1 MSEEE
6 SFLAKTGLQ
15 FFGRMS
21 ASVTHEIKNVLAIIN
36 ENAGL
41 LEDIVLMA
49 EKGLDVS
56 PERLQR
62 LARTVGAQVGR
73 ADAVVKMMN
82 HFSHSID
89 HFVEPVDLT
98 QVATDVCDLC
108 DRLLQMRGVTLE
120 TIAPPAPVVVTASR
134 FYLQNLLWCCLDWAT
149 STRSEKRTISLTPEK
164 MDNGASAEEIQTEVY
179 EVGKRHGFE
188 NLRDWFKACYEILL
202 GQEQGPRMGSF
213 IALYGVEES
222 ANLIT
227 RALVGEGLAGEDL
240 S

>member
-1 MSEEE
+1 MSGEENL
-6 SFLAKTGLQ
+6 LARTGLQ

-21 ASVTHEIKNVLAIIN
+21 ASVTHEIKNALAIIN

-49 EKGLDVS
+49 EKGPDIS

-62 LARTVGAQVGR
+62 LARTVDAQVER

-89 HFVEPVDLT
+89 HFVELVDLT
-98 QVATDVCDLC
+98 QVATDVCTLF

-120 TIAPPAPVVVTASR
+120 TIAPPAPVVITASR

-149 STRSEKRTISLTPEK
+149 SVGSGKRTISIAPEK
-164 MDNGASAEEIQTEVY
+164 GDKGARVRLAGLANLDKGACGLFPSPQEVTLLTTLGAQLDFPVADGEI
-179 EVGKRHGFE
+179 
-188 NLRDWFKACYEILL
+188 II
-202 GQEQGPRMGSF
+202 SF
-213 IALYGVEES
+213 IKENKNV
-222 ANLIT
+222 
-227 RALVGEGLAGEDL
+227 
-240 S
+240 

>member
-1 MSEEE
+1 MSGEE

-73 ADAVVKMMN
+73 ADTVVKMMN

-98 QVATDVCDLC
+98 QVAEDVCGLF
-108 DRLLQMRGVTLE
+108 DRLLQMRGITLE

-134 FYLQNLLWCCLDWAT
+134 FYLQNLLWCCLNWAT
-149 STRSEKRTISLTPEK
+149 VARSDKRTISLVPEK
-164 MDNGASAEEIQTEVY
+164 TGSGARI
-179 EVGKRHGFE
+179 R
-188 NLRDWFKACYEILL
+188 
-202 GQEQGPRMGSF
+202 
-213 IALYGVEES
+213 
-222 ANLIT
+222 
-227 RALVGEGLAGEDL
+227 LVGLAALDKGACSLFPSPQEDALLADL
-240 S
+240 SALLDFSVADGEIIITFLRESYGAKFL

>member
-41 LEDIVLMA
+41 LEDFVLMA

-98 QVATDVCDLC
+98 QVATDVCDLF

-120 TIAPPAPVVVTASR
+120 TIVPPAPVVVTASR
-134 FYLQNLLWCCLDWAT
+134 FYLQNLLWCCLNWAT
-149 STRSEKRTISLTPEK
+149 IARSDKRTISLVPEK
-164 MDNGASAEEIQTEVY
+164 SDNDARV
-179 EVGKRHGFE
+179 R
-188 NLRDWFKACYEILL
+188 
-202 GQEQGPRMGSF
+202 
-213 IALYGVEES
+213 
-222 ANLIT
+222 
-227 RALVGEGLAGEDL
+227 LVGLADLEKDTFDLFPSPHEDALLATLGARLDVSVADGEIII
-240 S
+240 SFMRES

>member
-1 MSEEE
+1 MSGEE

-62 LARTVGAQVGR
+62 LAQTVGTQVGR
-73 ADAVVKMMN
+73 ADSVVKMMN

-98 QVATDVCDLC
+98 QVAEDVCDLF

-120 TIAPPAPVVVTASR
+120 TIVPRSPVVVTASR

-149 STRSEKRTISLTPEK
+149 GTRSEKRTISLAPEE
-164 MDNGASAEEIQTEVY
+164 MDSGARI
-179 EVGKRHGFE
+179 R
-188 NLRDWFKACYEILL
+188 
-202 GQEQGPRMGSF
+202 
-213 IALYGVEES
+213 
-222 ANLIT
+222 
-227 RALVGEGLAGEDL
+227 LAGLVDLDKDAFGLFPSPQEDAL
-240 S
+240 LAALGARLDFSVEDGEIIISFMHES

>member
-1 MSEEE
+1 MSGEENL
-6 SFLAKTGLQ
+6 LARTGLQ

-21 ASVTHEIKNVLAIIN
+21 ASVTHEIKNALAIIN

-49 EKGLDVS
+49 EKGPDIS

-62 LARTVGAQVGR
+62 LARTVDAQVER

-89 HFVEPVDLT
+89 HFVELVDLT
-98 QVATDVCDLC
+98 QVATDVCTLF

-120 TIAPPAPVVVTASR
+120 TIAPPAPVVITASR

-149 STRSEKRTISLTPEK
+149 SARSGKRTISIAPEK
-164 MDNGASAEEIQTEVY
+164 GDNGARVRLAGLSDLDKGAFCLFPSPQENALLTALGAQLDFPVADQEI
-179 EVGKRHGFE
+179 
-188 NLRDWFKACYEILL
+188 II
-202 GQEQGPRMGSF
+202 SF
-213 IALYGVEES
+213 IKENKNV
-222 ANLIT
+222 
-227 RALVGEGLAGEDL
+227 
-240 S
+240 

>member
-1 MSEEE
+1 MSGEE

-41 LEDIVLMA
+41 LEDFVLMA

-98 QVATDVCDLC
+98 QVATDVCDLF

-149 STRSEKRTISLTPEK
+149 STRSEKRTISLAPEK
-164 MDNGASAEEIQTEVY
+164 MDNGTRVRIAGLADLDKDAFGLFPSPQEDALLDALGARLDFSVADREI
-179 EVGKRHGFE
+179 
-188 NLRDWFKACYEILL
+188 II
-202 GQEQGPRMGSF
+202 SF
-213 IALYGVEES
+213 INDQSYHL
-222 ANLIT
+222 NK
-227 RALVGEGLAGEDL
+227 GEKNV
-240 S
+240 

>member
-15 FFGRMS
+15 FFGCMS
-21 ASVTHEIKNVLAIIN
+21 ASVTHEIKNALAIIN

-49 EKGLDVS
+49 ERGLDVS

-73 ADAVVKMMN
+73 ADDVVKMMN

-98 QVATDVCDLC
+98 QVATDVCGLF

-120 TIAPPAPVVVTASR
+120 TIAPPTPVVVTTSR

-149 STRSEKRTISLTPEK
+149 STQSEKRTISLAPGK
-164 MDNGASAEEIQTEVY
+164 MDNGARVR
-179 EVGKRHGFE
+179 V
-188 NLRDWFKACYEILL
+188 
-202 GQEQGPRMGSF
+202 
-213 IALYGVEES
+213 
-222 ANLIT
+222 ANLADLDKDAFGLFPSPQEDVLLAALGARLDFSVADGEIIISFT
-227 RALVGEGLAGEDL
+227 REP
-240 S
+240 

>member
-1 MSEEE
+1 MSREE
-6 SFLAKTGLQ
+6 SMLAKTGLQ

-21 ASVTHEIKNVLAIIN
+21 ASVTHEIKNALAIIN

-49 EKGLDVS
+49 EKSPDVS

-62 LARTVGAQVGR
+62 LALTVGAQVGR

-89 HFVEPVDLT
+89 QFVEPVDLT
-98 QVATDVCDLC
+98 RMAADVCDLF

-120 TIAPPAPVVVTASR
+120 TIAPSAPVVVAASR

-149 STRSEKRTISLTPEK
+149 GVRSEKRTISLVPEK
-164 MDNGASAEEIQTEVY
+164 TDNGVRVRLTGLADLDKGAGGLFPSPQEDALLAALGARLDFSVADGEI
-179 EVGKRHGFE
+179 
-188 NLRDWFKACYEILL
+188 II
-202 GQEQGPRMGSF
+202 SF
-213 IALYGVEES
+213 I
-222 ANLIT
+222 NDQ
-227 RALVGEGLAGEDL
+227 R
-240 S
+240 

>member
-1 MSEEE
+1 EE

-62 LARTVGAQVGR
+62 MARTVGAQVGR

-98 QVATDVCDLC
+98 QVAEDVCDLF
-108 DRLLQMRGVTLE
+108 DRLLQMREVTLE
-120 TIAPPAPVVVTASR
+120 TIASPAPVVVTASR

-149 STRSEKRTISLTPEK
+149 RSRSEKRTISLAPEE
-164 MDNGASAEEIQTEVY
+164 MDNGKWITVHAFGLPVWPIWIKTILVCSHRRRKMLCWLSLAPGSLFPLQT
-179 EVGKRHGFE
+179 GR
-188 NLRDWFKACYEILL
+188 
-202 GQEQGPRMGSF
+202 
-213 IALYGVEES
+213 
-222 ANLIT
+222 
-227 RALVGEGLAGEDL
+227 
-240 S
+240 

>member
-1 MSEEE
+1 MSREE
-6 SFLAKTGLQ
+6 SMLAKTGLQ

-21 ASVTHEIKNVLAIIN
+21 ASVTHEIKNALAIIN

-49 EKGLDVS
+49 EKGPDVS

-62 LARTVGAQVGR
+62 LALTVGAQVGR

-98 QVATDVCDLC
+98 QVATDVCDLF
-108 DRLLQMRGVTLE
+108 DRLLQMRGVTLA
-120 TIAPPAPVVVTASR
+120 TIVPPAPVVVAASR

-149 STRSEKRTISLTPEK
+149 GVRSEKRTISLVPEK
-164 MDNGASAEEIQTEVY
+164 TDNGVRVRLTGLADLDKGAGGLFPSPQEDALLAALGARLDFSVADGEI
-179 EVGKRHGFE
+179 
-188 NLRDWFKACYEILL
+188 II
-202 GQEQGPRMGSF
+202 SF
-213 IALYGVEES
+213 I
-222 ANLIT
+222 NDQ
-227 RALVGEGLAGEDL
+227 R
-240 S
+240 

>member
-1 MSEEE
+1 MSGEE
-6 SFLAKTGLQ
+6 SMLAKTGLQ

-21 ASVTHEIKNVLAIIN
+21 ASVTHEIKNALAIIN

-49 EKGLDVS
+49 EKGLDIS

-62 LARTVGAQVGR
+62 LARTVGAQVIR

-98 QVATDVCDLC
+98 QIADDVCDLF

-120 TIAPPAPVVVTASR
+120 TLAPPTPVVVTASR

-149 STRSEKRTISLTPEK
+149 SNRSEKRTISLAPEE
-164 MDNGASAEEIQTEVY
+164 MDNGACVRLT
-179 EVGKRHGFE
+179 
-188 NLRDWFKACYEILL
+188 
-202 GQEQGPRMGSF
+202 
-213 IALYGVEES
+213 
-222 ANLIT
+222 
-227 RALVGEGLAGEDL
+227 GLADLDKDTFSLFPSPQEDALLAALGARLDFSVADGEIIIL
-240 S
+240 FMR

>member
-1 MSEEE
+1 MSGKQ
-6 SFLAKTGLQ
+6 SLLAKTGLQ

-21 ASVTHEIKNVLAIIN
+21 ASVTHEIKNALAIIN

-62 LARTVGAQVGR
+62 LARTVDAQVRR
-73 ADAVVKMMN
+73 ADDVVKMMN

-89 HFVEPVDLT
+89 HFVDPVDLT
-98 QVATDVCDLC
+98 QVATDVCDLF
-108 DRLLQMRGVTLE
+108 DRLLQMRGVKLE

-149 STRSEKRTISLTPEK
+149 SNRSEKRTISLVPEK
-164 MDNGASAEEIQTEVY
+164 MDNSAQI
-179 EVGKRHGFE
+179 R
-188 NLRDWFKACYEILL
+188 I
-202 GQEQGPRMGSF
+202 
-213 IALYGVEES
+213 
-222 ANLIT
+222 ANLAQLDKDAFDLFPSSQED
-227 RALVGEGLAGEDL
+227 ALLAALGARLNFSVADGEIIISFMRE

>member
-1 MSEEE
+1 MSGEE
-6 SFLAKTGLQ
+6 SLLAKTGLQ

-49 EKGLDVS
+49 EKGLDIS
-56 PERLQR
+56 PDRLQR
-62 LARTVGAQVGR
+62 LARTVNAQVGR

-98 QVATDVCDLC
+98 KVAEDVCDLF

-120 TIAPPAPVVVTASR
+120 TITPPAPVVVTASR
-134 FYLQNLLWCCLDWAT
+134 YYLQNLLWCCLNWAT
-149 STRSEKRTISLTPEK
+149 IARSDKRTISLAPEK
-164 MDNGASAEEIQTEVY
+164 MDNGA
-179 EVGKRHGFE
+179 
-188 NLRDWFKACYEILL
+188 
-202 GQEQGPRMGSF
+202 
-213 IALYGVEES
+213 
-222 ANLIT
+222 
-227 RALVGEGLAGEDL
+227 LVRLAGLADLDKGDFSRFPSPQEDVLLAALGARLDFSVADGEIII
-240 S
+240 SFMRES